1 MWMMELRSA
10 LPPFVRTEESVP
22 AMLKTTVFALCALLV
37 IPAVRFGARPL
48 VMAAASVLTGLV
60 CELLFELL
68 RGNMPS
74 VGEASF
80 AVTGLVTAMLVPVN
94 APLWLPCAACAFG
107 VLTVKMPFGGF
118 GRSPFNPAA
127 AGIAFATVCWPKLMF
142 SYLDASEPFSLPPF
156 ADAAYR
162 TAQSPAA
169 VLKSG
174 LKPDI
179 LPLDLLWGTAAG
191 PLGTTAALV
200 IGACALLL
208 FVRRAARWET
218 TACFLAACALLAAFF
233 PRIAC
238 SPVTSVKYELLTGSL
253 LFCSV
258 FMVTD
263 PVTSPRTFP
272 ARCLYG
278 AFAGAVLMVFRHFG
292 AYEQG
297 AAFAVL
303 MANAAA
309 PVLESAAGRLRGW
322 EGKSHE
328 QQ

>member
-1 MWMMELRSA
+1 MELRSA

-22 AMLKTTVFALCALLV
+22 GMLGTTVFALCALLV
-37 IPAVRFGARPL
+37 IPTVRFGPRPL
-48 VMAAASVLTGLV
+48 VMAAASVLTGLL
-60 CELLFELL
+60 CQLLFELL
-68 RGNMPS
+68 QGRVPS
-74 VGEASF
+74 VGELSF

-94 APLWLPCAACAFG
+94 APVWLPCAACAFG
-107 VLTVKMPFGGF
+107 ILAVKMPFGGF

-127 AGIAFATVCWPKLMF
+127 AGIAFAAVCWPKLMF

-156 ADAAYR
+156 ADASCR
-162 TAQSPAA
+162 FAQSPAA

-179 LPLDLLWGTAAG
+179 LPKDLLWGTATG
-191 PLGTTAALV
+191 PLGTTAVLV

-218 TACFLAACALLAAFF
+218 TACFLGTCALLAAFF

-238 SPVTSVKYELLTGSL
+238 SPLTSVKYELLTGAL
-253 LFCSV
+253 LFCAV

-278 AFAGAVLMVFRHFG
+278 ALAGAMAMVFRHFG
-292 AYEQG
+292 AYQEG
-297 AAFAVL
+297 VFFAVL
-303 MANAAA
+303 IANAAA
-309 PVLESAAGRLRGW
+309 PVLESAVCRLRGW
-322 EGKSHE
+322 EGKPHG
-328 QQ
+328 Q